1 MTRAT
6 MTMARA
12 KHEDPY
18 GVSQPITR
26 MALAAIYLAT
36 GKLPKSEVMDRLASE
51 AGVEDYD
58 GES

>member
-1 MTRAT
+1 
-6 MTMARA
+6 MTMART
-12 KHEDPY
+12 KYEDPY
-18 GVSQPITR
+18 GVSQPVTR

-36 GKLPKSEVMDRLASE
+36 GKLPKPEVMDRLASE

>member
-1 MTRAT
+1 
-6 MTMARA
+6 MART

-18 GVSQPITR
+18 GVSQPMTR

-36 GKLPKSEVMDRLASE
+36 GALPKPEIMDKLASE

-58 GES
+58 DDA